1 MSQSVWKTGPP
12 VMHTQP
18 IAPPTGRQVARQLI
32 GLGLIGVV
40 WIGIVLIVLNVTGPG
55 PAVNSQLAPASVS
68 TAPVSFSHDVLPIFT
83 RICVK
88 CHSGENA
95 PHSLVLTTYADVMAG
110 SENGDVIEPG
120 DPAGSALIEKITT
133 GKMPKNSPH
142 LLPGQIRAIVEWVRQ
157 GAPDN

>member
-12 VMHTQP
+12 VRHTQP

-32 GLGLIGVV
+32 GLGLTGVV
-40 WIGIVLIVLNVTGPG
+40 WIGIALIVLNVTGPG
-55 PAVNSQLAPASVS
+55 PAVNSQLAPAFAS

-95 PHSLVLTTYADVMAG
+95 PHSLVLTTYAEVMSG
-110 SENGDVIEPG
+110 SENGDVIKPG
-120 DPAGSALIEKITT
+120 DLANSA
-133 GKMPKNSPH
+133 
-142 LLPGQIRAIVEWVRQ
+142 
-157 GAPDN
+157 